1 MSHATFQISSRV
13 DTSPEELF
21 AWHGRPGALQRL
33 VPPFDPVR
41 VLSSEPAPD
50 GNPIGDGA
58 RVLLR
63 VGKGPFSVT
72 WEALHSGYDPP
83 HRFVDS
89 QVRGPFSAWRHE
101 HVVQP
106 EDESAARIVDT
117 VNYRLPL
124 HALSG
129 PIAGGFVRR
138 KLEATFR
145 YRHATTIEDLRDHA
159 DARGRLGHELPLR
172 FLVCGASGLVG
183 RGLVALLTTGG
194 HEVVRLVRREPRGDD
209 EIRWD
214 PAKGELDPAAV
225 AAFDG
230 VVNLSGA
237 SIAEGR
243 WTDERKSVLAASR
256 IDSTS
261 TLVRALVD
269 SGAPPRVYVQAS
281 ATGFYDDG
289 GFERGETAPLDESAP
304 RGPGFLPELCER
316 WEAEAAPLES
326 AGVRTAFAR
335 FGVILSPAGGALAK
349 LVPPFLM
356 GAGGPVGTGRQ
367 GLCWVAYDDALAA
380 LLFLLTSEAA
390 SGPFNVVAPEPIV
403 QRAFAREL
411 GSVLHRPAFLPLP
424 GVAISALFG
433 ELGRTLLL
441 RGPLVVPRRLEEA
454 GFRWRLPTLDGALRH
469 LLGR

>member
-1 MSHATFQISSRV
+1 MSHATFQISSRF
-13 DTSPEELF
+13 DASPQELF
-21 AWHGRPGALQRL
+21 AWHGRPGALERL

-41 VLSSEPAPD
+41 VLASEPAPD

-63 VGKGPFSVT
+63 VGKGPFSMK

-89 QVRGPFSAWRHE
+89 QERGPFSAWRHE

-106 EDESAARIVDT
+106 EDESASRLVDT

-129 PIAGGFVRR
+129 PIVGGMVRR

-145 YRHATTIEDLRDHA
+145 YRHATTIDDLRDHA
-159 DARGRLGHELPLR
+159 DARARLGHELPLR
-172 FLVCGASGLVG
+172 ILVCGASGLVG
-183 RGLVALLTTGG
+183 RGLCALLTTGG
-194 HEVVRLVRREPRGDD
+194 HEVVRLVRREPRGAD

-214 PAKGELDPAAV
+214 PARGELDPEAV

-237 SIAEGR
+237 NIAEGR
-243 WTDERKSVLAASR
+243 WTDERKRVLAQSR
-256 IDSTS
+256 TDSTA

-269 SGAPPRVYVQAS
+269 SGAAPRVYVQAS
-281 ATGFYDDG
+281 AIGYYDDG
-289 GFERGETAPLDESAP
+289 GFERGETEPLDENAP
-304 RGPGFLPELCER
+304 RGEGFLPELCER
-316 WEAEAAPLES
+316 WEAEAAPLE
-326 AGVRTAFAR
+326 AVGVRTAFAR
-335 FGVILSPAGGALAK
+335 FGVVLTPRGGALQK
-349 LVPPFLM
+349 LLPPFLL
-356 GAGGPVGTGRQ
+356 GAGGPVGSGRQ

-380 LLFLLTSEAA
+380 LLFLLTSANA
-390 SGPFNVVAPEPIV
+390 SGPYNVVAPEPIV

-411 GSVLHRPAFLPLP
+411 GSVLGRPAFLPLP
-424 GVAISALFG
+424 GFAVSALFG
-433 ELGRTLLL
+433 EMGRTILL
-441 RGPLVVPRRLEEA
+441 RGPLVVPRRLEDE
-454 GFRWRLPTLDGALRH
+454 GFRWRRPTLEGALRH